1 MGAEAD
7 LLPPRERAFREEA
20 RAFVSAN
27 LPADIRSRIAA
38 GLAPT
43 KNDVVRWQRILAA
56 RGWLAPGWPR
66 EWGGCDWTPLE
77 RHLFDEISVEL
88 DAPFVNPFGLFRVAP
103 VIYTFGAEAQKRRY
117 LPRILASEDWWC
129 QGYSEPNAG
138 SDLAA
143 LETRAVRDG
152 DAYVVTGR
160 KIWTTNAHL
169 ADRMFALV
177 RTSRE
182 ARPQAGISFLLVDL
196 RLPGV
201 AIRPIVTLDGLHH
214 VNEVVL
220 DAVRVPAADLVGEAG
235 RGWAYSKLLLGFER
249 FQIAEVPQSRRLLAR
264 LRRLATTLR
273 RGGRR
278 LADDPWFGE
287 KLARAEIALLA
298 HAQTT
303 LRYLALF
310 QSQGAIGPEVSM
322 LKVRGAEIR
331 QNLAALTLE
340 ALGEQALACAGDAA
354 APAVA
359 HFLYSRGAS
368 VYGGSNEIQRNLL
381 ARHVLGG

>member
-1 MGAEAD
+1 
-7 LLPPRERAFREEA
+7 
-20 RAFVSAN
+20 
-27 LPADIRSRIAA
+27 
-38 GLAPT
+38 
-43 KNDVVRWQRILAA
+43 
-56 RGWLAPGWPR
+56 
-66 EWGGCDWTPLE
+66 
-77 RHLFDEISVEL
+77 
-88 DAPFVNPFGLFRVAP
+88 

-143 LETRAVRDG
+143 LETRAVLDG

-169 ADRMFALV
+169 ADRMFTLV

-201 AIRPIVTLDGLHH
+201 TIRPIVTLDGLHH

-220 DAVRVPAADLVGEAG
+220 DAVRVPAADLVGEPG
-235 RGWAYSKLLLGFER
+235 RGWAYSKFLLGFER

-264 LRRLATTLR
+264 LQRLAATVRR
-273 RGGRR
+273 RGRP

-287 KLARAEIALLA
+287 KLARAQIALLA

-331 QNLAALTLE
+331 QSLAALTLE
-340 ALGEQALACAGDAA
+340 VLGEEALACEGGAA

-359 HFLYSRGAS
+359 HFLYSRGS
-368 VYGGSNEIQRNLL
+368 SIYGGSNEIQRNLL
-381 ARHVLGG
+381 ARHVLGA